1 MKKKQENKTQIFN
14 PSIAFISPNDTQQI
28 QSKIAFSR
36 SKTPFFRKKNNYNS
50 EEENI
55 SSNTLN
61 KSINNQ
67 TFIYNSINFNNQ
79 GLFNNI
85 NNSNNNN
92 LKKRKS
98 ANNYM
103 VNTGIINFFET
114 MKKSRS
120 ISKQKKGQYINI
132 INKLN
137 NPSFFSKTMNKHKSN
152 SFAKQKNNS
161 FKNDKKKSNLI
172 SITRINTSPSY
183 LNNTNNFSRK
193 NKRKLMTT
201 NYNINKNINMLNA
214 LNNNNKINNLILN
227 NNSNNSKVKKMKK
240 NTDIINRNI
249 NLNINKI
256 NHMNIQESK
265 SDRNNTKMQTSSVE
279 NSSITEEDK
288 NILLKIESLIFQLL
302 NKYTSPKNL
311 ILKEIE
317 RIFRNSL
324 KWYDNNNGNQISKN
338 LNVNLSKKNI
348 KEIESKQNE
357 VNNNNIINC
366 NKINDVENK
375 DKTKMMIEDE
385 LNSLNKKY
393 NQIKEENIN
402 LKYLIT
408 EKTTAFED
416 VKNSLKNFQ
425 NEINLLKL
433 NNNNN
438 NQNSIRN
445 KNNGN
450 QTENDNNIIFVN
462 SKGLEM
468 KNVKIN
474 ISNIR
479 KVNEIQE
486 ISTLKNKPKE
496 SNKDNNNSFDCNNYS
511 FGQNNSLDFHFENS
525 NNNSKNNI
533 FNSNN
538 SIDPLSL
545 TFHEQMS
552 IIEESQQNDLGQE
565 LNKNYDFSPSLRK
578 ATEILI
584 QTGTMPNKDEK
595 NK

>member
-14 PSIAFISPNDTQQI
+14 PSIDFISPNETQQI
-28 QSKIAFSR
+28 QRKIAFSR

-120 ISKQKKGQYINI
+120 ISKQKKSQYINI

-137 NPSFFSKTMNKHKSN
+137 NPPFLSKTMNKHKSN

-183 LNNTNNFSRK
+183 LNNTNNFCRK

-201 NYNINKNINMLNA
+201 NYNINKNINILNA
-214 LNNNNKINNLILN
+214 LNNNNKINNLILTN
-227 NNSNNSKVKKMKK
+227 NNNNSKVKNMKK
-240 NTDIINRNI
+240 NIDLINKKN

-265 SDRNNTKMQTSSVE
+265 SDRNNRKIQASSIE
-279 NSSITEEDK
+279 NISITEEDK
-288 NILLKIESLIFQLL
+288 NILLRIESLILQLL
-302 NKYTSPKNL
+302 NNYTSPKNL

-317 RIFRNSL
+317 RIFRNCL
-324 KWYDNNNGNQISKN
+324 KWYDNNNGDQ
-338 LNVNLSKKNI
+338 
-348 KEIESKQNE
+348 
-357 VNNNNIINC
+357 
-366 NKINDVENK
+366 
-375 DKTKMMIEDE
+375 
-385 LNSLNKKY
+385 
-393 NQIKEENIN
+393 
-402 LKYLIT
+402 
-408 EKTTAFED
+408 
-416 VKNSLKNFQ
+416 
-425 NEINLLKL
+425 
-433 NNNNN
+433 
-438 NQNSIRN
+438 
-445 KNNGN
+445 
-450 QTENDNNIIFVN
+450 
-462 SKGLEM
+462 
-468 KNVKIN
+468 
-474 ISNIR
+474 
-479 KVNEIQE
+479 
-486 ISTLKNKPKE
+486 
-496 SNKDNNNSFDCNNYS
+496 
-511 FGQNNSLDFHFENS
+511 
-525 NNNSKNNI
+525 
-533 FNSNN
+533 
-538 SIDPLSL
+538 
-545 TFHEQMS
+545 
-552 IIEESQQNDLGQE
+552 
-565 LNKNYDFSPSLRK
+565 
-578 ATEILI
+578 
-584 QTGTMPNKDEK
+584 
-595 NK
+595 

>member
-1 MKKKQENKTQIFN
+1 MKKKQENKAQMFN
-14 PSIAFISPNDTQQI
+14 PSIAFISANGTQQI

-92 LKKRKS
+92 VKKRKS

-120 ISKQKKGQYINI
+120 ISKQKKSKYINI
-132 INKLN
+132 ISKLN
-137 NPSFFSKTMNKHKSN
+137 NPPFFSKTMNKHKSN

-161 FKNDKKKSNLI
+161 FKNDKKKNNLMGI
-172 SITRINTSPSY
+172 SRINTSPSY
-183 LNNTNNFSRK
+183 LNNTNKYNRK

-201 NYNINKNINMLNA
+201 NYNINKNINMLNV
-214 LNNNNKINNLILN
+214 LNNNNKINNLILTNNN
-227 NNSNNSKVKKMKK
+227 NNSKAKKMKK
-240 NTDIINRNI
+240 NTDIINKNI
-249 NLNINKI
+249 NLNISKI
-256 NHMNIQESK
+256 NYMNIQESQ
-265 SDRNNTKMQTSSVE
+265 SDRNAMKKHPLTEE
-279 NSSITEEDK
+279 NNVITEEDK
-288 NILLKIESLIFQLL
+288 NILLRIESLILQLL
-302 NKYTSPKNL
+302 NNYSSPKNL

-317 RIFRNSL
+317 RIFRNCL
-324 KWYDNNNGNQISKN
+324 KWYDNNNEIQINKN
-338 LNVNLSKKNI
+338 FSINPSKKNI
-348 KEIESKQNE
+348 KEIELKQNE
-357 VNNNNIINC
+357 VNNNNIINS
-366 NKINDVENK
+366 NNINVVENK
-375 DKTKMMIEDE
+375 NGNKMMIENE

-393 NQIKEENIN
+393 NQIKQENIN
-402 LKYLIT
+402 LKHLIT

-433 NNNNN
+433 NNNF
-438 NQNSIRN
+438 QNSLRN
-445 KNNGN
+445 KNNNN
-450 QTENDNNIIFVN
+450 QAENDNNIIAVN

-474 ISNIR
+474 ITNIK

-486 ISTLKNKPKE
+486 ISSLKNKQKE
-496 SNKDNNNSFDCNNYS
+496 SNRESNNSFDCNNYS
-511 FGQNNSLDFHFENS
+511 FGQINSLDFHFENS

-538 SIDPLSL
+538 SIDPLSI

-552 IIEESQQNDLGQE
+552 NIEESQQNDLGQE

-584 QTGTMPNKDEK
+584 QTGSMPIKDEK

>member
-28 QSKIAFSR
+28 QSKISFSR

-55 SSNTLN
+55 YSNTLN

-98 ANNYM
+98 ANSYM

-120 ISKQKKGQYINI
+120 ISKQKKSQYINI

-152 SFAKQKNNS
+152 SFAQQKNNS

-214 LNNNNKINNLILN
+214 LNNNNKINNLILTN
-227 NNSNNSKVKKMKK
+227 NNNNSKVKKMKK
-240 NTDIINRNI
+240 NTDIINKNI

-265 SDRNNTKMQTSSVE
+265 SDRNNKKIQTSSVE

-288 NILLKIESLIFQLL
+288 NILLRIESLIFQLL

-338 LNVNLSKKNI
+338 LNVKLSKNNI

-357 VNNNNIINC
+357 VNNNNIIIC

-393 NQIKEENIN
+393 NQIKEDNIN

-438 NQNSIRN
+438 QNSIRN
-445 KNNGN
+445 KNNDN

-474 ISNIR
+474 ISNIKR
-479 KVNEIQE
+479 VNEIQE
-486 ISTLKNKPKE
+486 ISTLKSKPKE

-552 IIEESQQNDLGQE
+552 IIEENQQNDLGQE

>member
-1 MKKKQENKTQIFN
+1 MKKKQENKNQMFN
-14 PSIAFISPNDTQQI
+14 PSIAFISHNDPLQI

-85 NNSNNNN
+85 NNLNNTN

-103 VNTGIINFFET
+103 VNAGIINFFGT

-120 ISKQKKGQYINI
+120 ISKQKKGKYINI

-137 NPSFFSKTMNKHKSN
+137 NTPFFSKTMNKHKSN

-201 NYNINKNINMLNA
+201 NYNINKNSNMLNV
-214 LNNNNKINNLILN
+214 LNNNKINNLILT

-240 NTDIINRNI
+240 NTDIINKNI
-249 NLNINKI
+249 DLNIQKS
-256 NHMNIQESK
+256 Q
-265 SDRNNTKMQTSSVE
+265 SDRNNMKKQESSVE
-279 NSSITEEDK
+279 NTSITEEDK
-288 NILLKIESLIFQLL
+288 NILLRIESLILQLL
-302 NKYTSPKNL
+302 NNYSSPKNL

-317 RIFRNSL
+317 RIFRNCL
-324 KWYDNNNGNQISKN
+324 KWYDDNNGNQISKN
-338 LNVNLSKKNI
+338 FNSNLSKKNI
-348 KEIESKQNE
+348 KGIESKQKE

-366 NKINDVENK
+366 NKISDVGK
-375 DKTKMMIEDE
+375 IDKSNIMIENE

-433 NNNNN
+433 NNN
-438 NQNSIRN
+438 QNSIKN
-445 KNNGN
+445 KNNDN
-450 QTENDNNIIFVN
+450 QAENDNNIIFVN

-474 ISNIR
+474 ISNIK
-479 KVNEIQE
+479 KVNEIQD
-486 ISTLKNKPKE
+486 ISSLKNKPKE
-496 SNKDNNNSFDCNNYS
+496 SNKDSNNSFDCNNYS

-552 IIEESQQNDLGQE
+552 IIEENQQNDLGQD
-565 LNKNYDFSPSLRK
+565 LNKNYDGSPSLRK

-584 QTGTMPNKDEK
+584 QTGTMPIKDEK

>member
-1 MKKKQENKTQIFN
+1 MKKKQENKTQMFN
-14 PSIAFISPNDTQQI
+14 PSIAFISSNEPHQI

-120 ISKQKKGQYINI
+120 ISKQKKSQYINI

-137 NPSFFSKTMNKHKSN
+137 NPPFLSKTMNKHKSN

-201 NYNINKNINMLNA
+201 NYNINKNINILNA
-214 LNNNNKINNLILN
+214 LNNNNKINNLILTN
-227 NNSNNSKVKKMKK
+227 NNNNSKVKNMKK
-240 NTDIINRNI
+240 NIDIINKKN

-256 NHMNIQESK
+256 NHMNIKESQ
-265 SDRNNTKMQTSSVE
+265 SDRNNMKIQASSLE
-279 NSSITEEDK
+279 NTAITEEDK
-288 NILLKIESLIFQLL
+288 NILLRIESLILQLL
-302 NKYTSPKNL
+302 NNYTSPKNL

-317 RIFRNSL
+317 RIFTNFL
-324 KWYDNNNGNQISKN
+324 KWYDNNNVNQINKN
-338 LNVNLSKKNI
+338 FNSNLSKKNI
-348 KEIESKQNE
+348 NEIESKQNE
-357 VNNNNIINC
+357 VNNNNIINS

-375 DKTKMMIEDE
+375 DKTKMMIENE
-385 LNSLNKKY
+385 INSLNKKY

-438 NQNSIRN
+438 QNSIKN
-445 KNNGN
+445 KNNDN
-450 QTENDNNIIFVN
+450 QAENDNNMIFVN
-462 SKGLEM
+462 SKGLQM

-474 ISNIR
+474 ISNIK
-479 KVNEIQE
+479 KVNEIQD
-486 ISTLKNKPKE
+486 ISSLKNKLKE
-496 SNKDNNNSFDCNNYS
+496 SNKDSNNSFDCNNYS
-511 FGQNNSLDFHFENS
+511 FGQINSLDFHFENS

-552 IIEESQQNDLGQE
+552 NIEENQQNDLGQE
-565 LNKNYDFSPSLRK
+565 LNNNNDFSPSLRK

-584 QTGTMPNKDEK
+584 QTGTMPIKDEK

>member
-14 PSIAFISPNDTQQI
+14 PSIDFISPNDTQQI
-28 QSKIAFSR
+28 QRKIAFSR

-120 ISKQKKGQYINI
+120 ISKQKKGKYINI

-137 NPSFFSKTMNKHKSN
+137 NTPFFSKTMNKHKSN

-172 SITRINTSPSY
+172 SIARINTSPSY

-201 NYNINKNINMLNA
+201 NYNINKNNNNMLSV
-214 LNNNNKINNLILN
+214 LNNNKINNLILTN
-227 NNSNNSKVKKMKK
+227 NNNNSKVKNMKK
-240 NTDIINRNI
+240 NIDIINKKN

-265 SDRNNTKMQTSSVE
+265 SDRNNRKIQASSIE
-279 NSSITEEDK
+279 NISITEEDK
-288 NILLKIESLIFQLL
+288 NILLRIESLILQLL
-302 NKYTSPKNL
+302 NNYTSPKNL

-317 RIFRNSL
+317 RIFRNCL
-324 KWYDNNNGNQISKN
+324 KWYDNNNGDQIVKN
-338 LNVNLSKKNI
+338 LNGNLSKKNI

-357 VNNNNIINC
+357 VNNNNIINS

-375 DKTKMMIEDE
+375 DKTKMMIENE
-385 LNSLNKKY
+385 INSLNKKY

-438 NQNSIRN
+438 QNSIKN
-445 KNNGN
+445 KNNDN
-450 QTENDNNIIFVN
+450 QAENDNNIIFVN

-474 ISNIR
+474 ISNIK
-479 KVNEIQE
+479 KVNEIQD
-486 ISTLKNKPKE
+486 ISSLKNKPKE
-496 SNKDNNNSFDCNNYS
+496 SNKDSNNSFDCNNYS

-533 FNSNN
+533 INSNN

-552 IIEESQQNDLGQE
+552 NIEENKQNDLGQE

-584 QTGTMPNKDEK
+584 QTGTMPIKGEK

>member
-14 PSIAFISPNDTQQI
+14 PSIDFISPNDTQQI
-28 QSKIAFSR
+28 QRKIAFSR

-120 ISKQKKGQYINI
+120 ISKQKKSQYINI

-137 NPSFFSKTMNKHKSN
+137 NPPFLSKTMNKHKSN

-201 NYNINKNINMLNA
+201 NYNINKNINILNA
-214 LNNNNKINNLILN
+214 LNNNNKINNLILTN
-227 NNSNNSKVKKMKK
+227 NNNNSKVKNMKK
-240 NTDIINRNI
+240 NIDIINKKN

-265 SDRNNTKMQTSSVE
+265 SDRNNRKIQASSIE
-279 NSSITEEDK
+279 NISITEEDK
-288 NILLKIESLIFQLL
+288 NILLRIESLILQLL
-302 NKYTSPKNL
+302 NNYTSPKNL

-317 RIFRNSL
+317 RIFRNCL
-324 KWYDNNNGNQISKN
+324 KWYDNNNGDQIVKN
-338 LNVNLSKKNI
+338 LNGNLSKKNI

-357 VNNNNIINC
+357 VNNNNNIINST
-366 NKINDVENK
+366 KINDVENK
-375 DKTKMMIEDE
+375 DKTKMMIENE
-385 LNSLNKKY
+385 INSLNKKY

-438 NQNSIRN
+438 QNSIKN
-445 KNNGN
+445 KNNDN
-450 QTENDNNIIFVN
+450 QAENDNNIIFVN

-474 ISNIR
+474 ISNIK

-486 ISTLKNKPKE
+486 ISSLKNKSKE

-511 FGQNNSLDFHFENS
+511 FGQINSLDFHFENS

-552 IIEESQQNDLGQE
+552 IIEENQQNDLGQD
-565 LNKNYDFSPSLRK
+565 LNKNYDGSPSLRK

-584 QTGTMPNKDEK
+584 QTGTMPIKDEK

>member
-14 PSIAFISPNDTQQI
+14 PSIDFISPNDTQQI
-28 QSKIAFSR
+28 QRKIAFSR

-120 ISKQKKGQYINI
+120 ISKQKKSQYINI

-137 NPSFFSKTMNKHKSN
+137 NPPFLNKTMNKHKSN

-183 LNNTNNFSRK
+183 LNNTNNFCRK

-201 NYNINKNINMLNA
+201 NYNINKNINILNA
-214 LNNNNKINNLILN
+214 LNNNNKINNLILTN
-227 NNSNNSKVKKMKK
+227 NNNNSKVKNMKK
-240 NTDIINRNI
+240 NIDIINKKN

-265 SDRNNTKMQTSSVE
+265 SDRNNRKIQASSIE
-279 NSSITEEDK
+279 NISITEEDK
-288 NILLKIESLIFQLL
+288 NILLRIESLILQLL
-302 NKYTSPKNL
+302 NNYTSPKNL

-317 RIFRNSL
+317 RIFRNCL
-324 KWYDNNNGNQISKN
+324 KWYDNNNGDQIVKN
-338 LNVNLSKKNI
+338 LNGNLSKKNI

-357 VNNNNIINC
+357 VNNNNIINS

-375 DKTKMMIEDE
+375 DKTKMMIENE
-385 LNSLNKKY
+385 INSLNKKY

-438 NQNSIRN
+438 QNSIKN
-445 KNNGN
+445 KNNDN
-450 QTENDNNIIFVN
+450 QAENDNNIIFVN

-474 ISNIR
+474 ISNIK

-486 ISTLKNKPKE
+486 ISSLKNKSKE

-511 FGQNNSLDFHFENS
+511 FGQINSLDFHFENS

-552 IIEESQQNDLGQE
+552 IIEENQQNDLGQD
-565 LNKNYDFSPSLRK
+565 LNKNYDGSPSLRK

-584 QTGTMPNKDEK
+584 QTGTMPIKDEK

>member
-1 MKKKQENKTQIFN
+1 MKKKQENKTQMFN
-14 PSIAFISPNDTQQI
+14 PSIAFISQNDPQQI
-28 QSKIAFSR
+28 KSKIAFSR

-85 NNSNNNN
+85 TNSNNNN
-92 LKKRKS
+92 VKKRKS

-103 VNTGIINFFET
+103 VNAGIINFFET

-120 ISKQKKGQYINI
+120 ISKQKKGKYINI

-137 NPSFFSKTMNKHKSN
+137 NTPFFSKTMNKHKSN

-161 FKNDKKKSNLI
+161 FKKDKKKSNLI
-172 SITRINTSPSY
+172 SIARINTSPSY

-193 NKRKLMTT
+193 NKRKLITT
-201 NYNINKNINMLNA
+201 NYNINKNINKLSV
-214 LNNNNKINNLILN
+214 LNNNKINNLILTNNN
-227 NNSNNSKVKKMKK
+227 NNSKLKKIKK
-240 NTDIINRNI
+240 NTNIINNNI

-256 NHMNIQESK
+256 NHMNIKESQ
-265 SDRNNTKMQTSSVE
+265 SDRNNMKIQSSSLE
-279 NSSITEEDK
+279 NTAITEEDK
-288 NILLKIESLIFQLL
+288 NILLKIESLILQLL
-302 NKYTSPKNL
+302 NSYSSPKNL

-317 RIFRNSL
+317 RIFRNFL
-324 KWYDNNNGNQISKN
+324 IWYDNNNGNQISKN
-338 LNVNLSKKNI
+338 FDSNLSKKNI
-348 KEIESKQNE
+348 NEFESRQNK
-357 VNNNNIINC
+357 VNKNNIINC
-366 NKINDVENK
+366 NKIDDVGK
-375 DKTKMMIEDE
+375 FDKTNKMIENE

-402 LKYLIT
+402 LKCLIN

-438 NQNSIRN
+438 QNSIRK
-445 KNNGN
+445 KNNDN
-450 QTENDNNIIFVN
+450 QAENDNNMIFVN
-462 SKGLEM
+462 SKGLQM

-474 ISNIR
+474 ISNIQ
-479 KVNEIQE
+479 KVNEIQD
-486 ISTLKNKPKE
+486 ISSLKNKPKE
-496 SNKDNNNSFDCNNYS
+496 SNKDSNNSFDCNNYS
-511 FGQNNSLDFHFENS
+511 FGQINSLDFHFENS
-525 NNNSKNNI
+525 NNNSKKNL

-552 IIEESQQNDLGQE
+552 NIEENQQNELGQE
-565 LNKNYDFSPSLRK
+565 LNKNNDFSPSLRK

-584 QTGTMPNKDEK
+584 QTGTMPIKDEK

>member
-14 PSIAFISPNDTQQI
+14 PSIEFISANNTQQI
-28 QSKIAFSR
+28 QSKISFSR
-36 SKTPFFRKKNNYNS
+36 SKTPFFRKKNNFNS
-50 EEENI
+50 EEDYI

-98 ANNYM
+98 VNNYI

-120 ISKQKKGQYINI
+120 ISKQKNSKYINI

-137 NPSFFSKTMNKHKSN
+137 NTPFFSKTLNKHKSN

-161 FKNDKKKSNLI
+161 FKNNKKKSNLI
-172 SITRINTSPSY
+172 GITRVNTSPSY
-183 LNNTNNFSRK
+183 LNNTNNFIRK

-201 NYNINKNINMLNA
+201 NYNMNKNINMLNV
-214 LNNNNKINNLILN
+214 LNNNNKINNLILTNIN
-227 NNSNNSKVKKMKK
+227 NNNNSKVKKTKK
-240 NTDIINRNI
+240 NTEINSKNI

-256 NHMNIQESK
+256 NQMNIQESQ
-265 SDRNNTKMQTSSVE
+265 SDRNNMKKQVSPVDTIAI
-279 NSSITEEDK
+279 ITEEDK
-288 NILLKIESLIFQLL
+288 NILLRIESLILQLL
-302 NKYTSPKNL
+302 NNYSSPKNL

-317 RIFRNSL
+317 RIFRTCL
-324 KWYDNNNGNQISKN
+324 KWYDNNNGNQIVKN
-338 LNVNLSKKNI
+338 INSNLSKKNT
-348 KEIESKQNE
+348 KEIESKKSE
-357 VNNNNIINC
+357 VNNYNNINNC
-366 NKINDVENK
+366 NNTGNK
-375 DKTKMMIEDE
+375 DKTKIIIENE
-385 LNSLNKKY
+385 LNSLNKNY
-393 NQIKEENIN
+393 NQIKEDNIN
-402 LKYLIT
+402 LKCLIN

-438 NQNSIRN
+438 QNIIRN
-445 KNNGN
+445 KNNDN
-450 QTENDNNIIFVN
+450 QTENDNNIILVN

-468 KNVKIN
+468 KNVKLN
-474 ISNIR
+474 ISNIK

-486 ISTLKNKPKE
+486 ISSLKNKPKE
-496 SNKDNNNSFDCNNYS
+496 SNRDNNNSFDCNNYS
-511 FGQNNSLDFHFENS
+511 FGQINSLDLHFENS

-545 TFHEQMS
+545 TFHEQFS
-552 IIEESQQNDLGQE
+552 CIEENQQNDLGQE

-584 QTGTMPNKDEK
+584 QTGTMPIKDEK

>member
-28 QSKIAFSR
+28 QSKISFSR

-50 EEENI
+50 EEEYI

-324 KWYDNNNGNQISKN
+324 KWYDNNNRNQISKN

-445 KNNGN
+445 KNNDN

-474 ISNIR
+474 ISNIK

-486 ISTLKNKPKE
+486 ISSLKNKPKE

-511 FGQNNSLDFHFENS
+511 FGQTNSLDFHFENS

-538 SIDPLSL
+538 SIDPLYL

-552 IIEESQQNDLGQE
+552 IIEENQPNDLGQE

-584 QTGTMPNKDEK
+584 QTGTMPIKGEK